1 MAMTGSK
8 PRPSITQLSFQRKWK
23 LAQLEHGRLSRE
35 RETMLP
41 EDIEALDLHMAAL
54 SSEDM
59 ADLAVKIDRLAEL
72 LWPSVEPMPE
82 DCLEHV
88 LLASVLRDIRALS
101 QRQL

>member
-1 MAMTGSK
+1 
-8 PRPSITQLSFQRKWK
+8 
-23 LAQLEHGRLSRE
+23 
-35 RETMLP
+35 MLP
-41 EDIEALDLHMAAL
+41 EDLEVLDLQMAAL

-72 LWPSVEPMPE
+72 LWPSAELMPE

-88 LLASVLRDIRALS
+88 LLASVLRDVRALS